1 MLEHV
6 ARKRLPAIHPF
17 LRYAPASCVHHNYAA
32 DHRAGGV
39 AVAQPAYR
47 CPQRFLV
54 IVQMAGGAPQG
65 KGNGVLR
72 CDHGSVPK
80 NRDCSAN
87 RSTLWQVHGLL
98 DSATN
103 VACGSSLVNLL
114 QKLRDSGCLWSV
126 SLLPCERRCER
137 HCNCSS
143 DSFRMT
149 VRRHGRSFGLLNH
162 HVQIVG
168 EISAQWS
175 NSHGGT
181 VPKRALASKQC
192 PRFLSPVPAPLS
204 DAS

>member
-6 ARKRLPAIHPF
+6 SRNRFPAIQPA
-17 LRYAPASCVHHNYAA
+17 LRYAPYPCVHYNYAA
-32 DHRAGGV
+32 NHRAGVV

-54 IVQMAGGAPQG
+54 IVQMTGGAPQG
-65 KGNGVLR
+65 KRNCVLR
-72 CDHGSVPK
+72 CDLGTVPK

-98 DSATN
+98 DSPTN

-126 SLLPCERRCER
+126 SMLPCERRCQR
-137 HCNCSS
+137 PCNCSS

-162 HVQIVG
+162 HIKILG

-181 VPKRALASKQC
+181 VPK
-192 PRFLSPVPAPLS
+192 
-204 DAS
+204 